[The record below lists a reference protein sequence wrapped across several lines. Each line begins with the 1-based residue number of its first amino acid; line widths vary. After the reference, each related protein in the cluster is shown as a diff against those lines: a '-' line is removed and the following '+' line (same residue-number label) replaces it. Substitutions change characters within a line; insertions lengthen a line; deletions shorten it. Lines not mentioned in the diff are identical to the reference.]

1 MGTATAIITTGNI
14 TTINGGLLQNG
25 TSNVVVT
32 AAGGNVTLG
41 VAGTTRI
48 TATSTGA
55 NVTGT
60 LSASGNANVG
70 NLGTAQVLATAN
82 VTAPQ
87 LISNVATGTA
97 PFIVTSTTQVANL
110 SVATA
115 GSATSATTAG
125 TVTTAAQPNITST
138 GTLTS
143 LTVSGN
149 ITAQANVNMSG
160 YVIRSVETGIIAL
173 GITQGTATALT
184 KEMNV
189 VSTVVPLLNSGVKLP
204 VAVPGM
210 VITIINT
217 SGNTLS
223 VWPNTGA
230 DINGG
235 TVNAAYSH
243 SAGATL
249 QYIAPTTTD
258 WYTVGATFA

>member
-1 MGTATAIITTGNI
+1 MRVASTGNVGI
-14 TTINGGLLQNG
+14 ANTNPGH
-25 TSNVVVT
+25 
-32 AAGGNVTLG
+32 TL
-41 VAGTTRI
+41 
-48 TATSTGA
+48 S
-55 NVTGT
+55 VTGT

-70 NLGTAQVLATAN
+70 NLGTARVLATAN

-125 TVTTAAQPNITST
+125 TVTTAAQPNITSV

-143 LTVSGN
+143 LAVSGNVTTAFITASGN
-149 ITAQANVNMSG
+149 ITAAGNTISGANIVATG
-160 YVIRSVETGIIAL
+160 YHIRSVETGIIAL
-173 GITQGTATALT
+173 GLTQGTAVALT
-184 KEMNV
+184 KEINV
-189 VSTVVPLLNSGVKLP
+189 VSTVVPLLNTGVKLP
-204 VAVPGM
+204 VATPGM
-210 VITIINT
+210 IITITNT
-217 SGNTLS
+217 SANALS

-235 TVNAAYSH
+235 TVNTAYSH

-249 QYIAPTTTD
+249 QYVAPTSTD

>member
-1 MGTATAIITTGNI
+1 LQNTSTATTVYPTFSTSSANGNSSAV
-14 TTINGGLLQNG
+14 IN
-25 TSNVVVT
+25 TSISAN
-32 AAGGNVTLG
+32 LG
-41 VAGTTRI
+41 HASI
-48 TATSTGA
+48 TATTFVGA
-55 NVTGT
+55 
-60 LSASGNANVG
+60 LSGA
-70 NLGTAQVLATAN
+70 
-82 VTAPQ
+82 
-87 LISNVATGTA
+87 
-97 PFIVTSTTQVANL
+97 
-110 SVATA
+110 
-115 GSATSATTAG
+115 ATSATTAG
-125 TVTTAAQPNITST
+125 TVTTAAQPNITSVGTLTSVAVTGNVTAGNVYANSGTIGASLLTGTLTTNAQPNITST

-173 GITQGTATALT
+173 GITQGTAVALT
-184 KEMNV
+184 KEINV
-189 VSTVVPLLNSGVKLP
+189 VSTVVPLLNTGVKLP

-235 TVNAAYSH
+235 TANAAYSH

-249 QYIAPTTTD
+249 QYVTPNTTD